1 MKKILGILS
10 IFVIALSLVGCVRTD
25 DDYETE
31 TISTVYDLR
40 NSSFTYNATDGYLI
54 SKTFNSPL
62 FEGDNVLIYRMSGT
76 TDNGAPIWQLL
87 PRTIFL
93 SNSRELDYDYDFS
106 RYDIQIYAGGNYDV
120 STTPE
125 YLNNQTFRVVII
137 PGSTPM
143 AKSVNK
149 PNFDN
154 YEEVISY
161 YKLDDSN
168 PKTL

>member
-10 IFVIALSLVGCVRTD
+10 LIVIFFSMVSCVRTE
-25 DDYETE
+25 DDYDVETV
-31 TISTVYDLR
+31 STVYDLR
-40 NSSFTYNATDGYLI
+40 NSNFTYNATDGYMI
-54 SKTFNSPL
+54 SRTFNAPL
-62 FEGDNVLIYRMSGT
+62 YEGDNVLIYRQSGT
-76 TDNGAPIWQLL
+76 TDNGSPIWQIL
-87 PRTIFL
+87 PRTVYL
-93 SNSRELDYDYDFS
+93 SDSRELDYDYDFS

-137 PGSTPM
+137 PGSAPM

-154 YEEVISY
+154 YSEVISF

-168 PKTL
+168 PKAL